1 MIPAF
6 RSGVK
11 NVRSLVVKR
20 QMGAVASMD
29 ELKKA
34 LEQPK
39 VVTYY
44 TASWCGPCRA
54 IAPVFEKLEAEY
66 ESITFAKVDI
76 DQLPDAASD
85 AKIMSVPTFHFYK
98 DQQLLGQFA
107 GADKQKLEDTVDNLD
122 AQ

>member
-1 MIPAF
+1 MIPAV
-6 RSGVK
+6 RGALK
-11 NVRSLVVKR
+11 NLRNVGAKR

-44 TASWCGPCRA
+44 TAAWCGPCRA
-54 IAPVFEKLEAEY
+54 IAPVFEKLEQDY
-66 ESITFAKVDI
+66 DGITFAKIDI
-76 DQLPDAASD
+76 DELPDAASD
-85 AKIMSVPTFHFYK
+85 AKVMSVPTFQFFN
-98 DQQLLGQFA
+98 DQQLLGQFS
-107 GADKQKLEDTVDNLD
+107 GADKQKLEVTVDNLD